1 MSLTCFDSQEKQN
14 EFLLGY
20 KFEPDT
26 RNERRYLRD
35 KIKLQVTTSDTI
47 SLWCE
52 LLCDFKGYQIITLN
66 DLKNAINSYMS

>member
-1 MSLTCFDSQEKQN
+1 M
-14 EFLLGY
+14 
-20 KFEPDT
+20 
-26 RNERRYLRD
+26 NERRYLRD